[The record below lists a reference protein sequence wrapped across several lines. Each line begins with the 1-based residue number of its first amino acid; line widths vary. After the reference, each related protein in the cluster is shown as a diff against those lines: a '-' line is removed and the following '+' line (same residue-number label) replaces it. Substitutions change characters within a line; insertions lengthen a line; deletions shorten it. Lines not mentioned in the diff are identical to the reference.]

1 LQPGYAD
8 LSPLGYA
15 PPKKYDSHFFF
26 TVTSNCKLKFLL
38 SSPLTNRKIN
48 LLQATSINMI
58 DMVGIGPFVVMPF
71 VVAQFNSGLFIWA
84 WIFGAFTALMDAMI
98 WSELGA
104 KYPLAGGTYNF
115 HRIAFGEKGGK
126 LMSFLYVWQTSL
138 QAPLVVAS
146 AAIGFAQY
154 LTYIVPLELWQQ
166 KIVSGGLVLLVFL
179 LLYRKI
185 ETIGKIS
192 VAMGGI
198 VVLTIIWIIISG
210 LSHQQ
215 QNIKLLPA
223 GTESFFT
230 LAFWA
235 AIGQASVKTVYAYL
249 GYYNVC
255 HLGGEIK
262 NPGKNIPRSIFISIA
277 GIATLYLLMNISVM
291 GVMPW
296 QSIKEGDSYLVSSFM
311 EQLYGHQAGVIVTIL
326 ILCIAFSSLFAVV
339 LGYSRVPYA
348 AAVDGNFFKPFARL
362 HPTKNFPYISLIV
375 LCALGFLFSLFMRL
389 GDVISSILAMR
400 IIIQFIGQGVGVML
414 LRKKTGTKDLPF
426 SMWLF
431 PLPVIISIAIWVFLF
446 LSTKWFAL
454 WGSLI
459 AIAGMIVFY
468 LVEKNRKDS
477 LT

>member
-1 LQPGYAD
+1 M
-8 LSPLGYA
+8 SI
-15 PPKKYDSHFFF
+15 
-26 TVTSNCKLKFLL
+26 
-38 SSPLTNRKIN
+38 PLTNRKIN

-84 WIFGAFTALMDAMI
+84 WIFGAFTAFMDAMI

-115 HRIAFGEKGGK
+115 HRIAFGEKGGR
-126 LMSFLYVWQTSL
+126 LMSFLFVWQTSI

-146 AAIGFAQY
+146 ASIGFAQY
-154 LTYIVPLELWQQ
+154 LTYIVPLDIWQQ
-166 KIVSGGLVLLVFL
+166 KIVSGGLVMLVFI

-192 VAMGGI
+192 VVMGTI

-210 LSHQQ
+210 LLNQQ
-215 QNIKLLPA
+215 HPVKLIPT
-223 GTESFFT
+223 GKESFFT
-230 LAFWA
+230 YAFWA
-235 AIGQASVKTVYAYL
+235 AVGQASVKTVYAYL

-262 NPGKNIPRSIFISIA
+262 NPGKNIPRSIFISVF

-296 QSIKEGDSYLVSSFM
+296 ELVKADDKYLVSSFM
-311 EQLYGHQAGVIVTIL
+311 QQLYGTKAGVLVTVL

-348 AAVDGNFFKPFARL
+348 AAVDGNFFKPFAKL

-375 LCALGFLFSLFMRL
+375 LCTLGFIFSLLFKL
-389 GDVISSILAMR
+389 AEVISSILAMR
-400 IIIQFIGQGVGVML
+400 IVIQFIGQAVGVVM
-414 LRKKTGTKDLPF
+414 LRKRFGEKDLPF
-426 SMWLF
+426 NMMLF
-431 PLPVIISIAIWVFLF
+431 PLPVILSIVIWAFLF
-446 LSTKWFAL
+446 VSTGWFAL

-459 AIAGMIVFY
+459 ALCGVGVYFFTSR
-468 LVEKNRKDS
+468 LKKSE
-477 LT
+477 

>member
-1 LQPGYAD
+1 MQ
-8 LSPLGYA
+8 
-15 PPKKYDSHFFF
+15 
-26 TVTSNCKLKFLL
+26 
-38 SSPLTNRKIN
+38 PLTNRKIN

-71 VVAQFNSGLFIWA
+71 VVAQFDTGLFIWA
-84 WIFGAFTALMDAMI
+84 WIFGAVTALADAMI

-126 LMSFLYVWQTSL
+126 LMSFLFVWQTSI

-154 LTYIVPLELWQQ
+154 LTYIVPLEVWQQ
-166 KIVSGGLVLLVFL
+166 KAVSGGLVLLVFL

-192 VAMGGI
+192 VVMGSI
-198 VVLTIIWIIISG
+198 VVLTIIWIIASG
-210 LSHQQ
+210 LMAQQ
-215 QNIKLLPA
+215 QSVKILPT
-223 GTESFFT
+223 GNESFFT
-230 LAFWA
+230 LAFWG
-235 AIGQASVKTVYAYL
+235 AIGHASVKTVYAYL

-262 NPGKNIPRSIFISIA
+262 NPGKNIPRSIFISII
-277 GIATLYLLMNISVM
+277 GISTLYLLMNISVM
-291 GVMPW
+291 GVIPW
-296 QSIKEGDSYLVSSFM
+296 QVVKSDDKYLVSTFM
-311 EQLYGHQAGVIVTIL
+311 QLIYGNQAGVIVTVL

-362 HPTKNFPYISLIV
+362 HPTKNFPYVSLIF
-375 LCALGFLFSLFMRL
+375 LCALGFAFSLLFRL
-389 GDVISSILAMR
+389 SDVISSILAMR
-400 IIIQFIGQGVGVML
+400 IIVQFIGQGVGVSL
-414 LRKKTGTKDLPF
+414 LRKKFGTKELPF
-426 SMWLF
+426 RMWLF
-431 PLPVIISIAIWVFLF
+431 PVPVIVSILIWIFLF
-446 LSTKWFAL
+446 ISTGWFAL

-459 AIAGMIVFY
+459 AVAGV
-468 LVEKNRKDS
+468 LVYFVIYKNRKNDENKKFDFEES
-477 LT
+477 TE

>member
-1 LQPGYAD
+1 M
-8 LSPLGYA
+8 S
-15 PPKKYDSHFFF
+15 
-26 TVTSNCKLKFLL
+26 T
-38 SSPLTNRKIN
+38 PLTNRKIN
-48 LLQATSINMI
+48 LLQATSIIMKDI
-58 DMVGIGPFVVMPF
+58 VGIGPFLVMPF
-71 VVAQFNSGLFIWA
+71 VVAQFDSGLFIWA
-84 WIFGAFTALMDAMI
+84 WIFGAFTAFMDAMV

-126 LMSFLYVWQTSL
+126 LMSFLFVWQTSI

-154 LTYIVPLELWQQ
+154 LTYIVPLNFWQL
-166 KIVSGGLVLLVFL
+166 KIVSGGLVILVFL

-192 VAMGGI
+192 VIMGSI

-210 LSHQQ
+210 LTNQQ
-215 QNIKLLPA
+215 QSIKLLPT
-223 GTESFFT
+223 GSESFFT

-262 NPGKNIPRSIFISIA
+262 NPGKNIPKSIFISII

-296 QSIKEGDSYLVSSFM
+296 QSVKEGDRYLVSSFM
-311 EQLYGHQAGVIVTIL
+311 EQLYDHQAGIIVTVL

-348 AAVDGNFFKPFARL
+348 AAVDGNFFKPFAKL

-375 LCALGFLFSLFMRL
+375 LCALGFVFSLFMRL

-400 IIIQFIGQGVGVML
+400 IIVQFIGQGVGVVL
-414 LRKKTGTKDLPF
+414 LRKKFGTEGLPF
-426 SMWLF
+426 KMWLF
-431 PLPVIISIAIWVFLF
+431 PVPIILSVAIWIFLF
-446 LSTKWFAL
+446 ISTGWFAL
-454 WGSLI
+454 WGSFI
-459 AIAGMIVFY
+459 AVVGVVVYSVKAR
-468 LVEKNRKDS
+468 LATNQN
-477 LT
+477 L

>member
-1 LQPGYAD
+1 M
-8 LSPLGYA
+8 SI
-15 PPKKYDSHFFF
+15 
-26 TVTSNCKLKFLL
+26 
-38 SSPLTNRKIN
+38 PLTNRKIN

-71 VVAQFNSGLFIWA
+71 VVAQFSSGLFIWA
-84 WIFGAFTALMDAMI
+84 WIFGSFTAFMDAMI

-115 HRIAFGEKGGK
+115 HRIAFGEKGGR
-126 LMSFLYVWQTSL
+126 LMSFLFVWQTSI

-146 AAIGFAQY
+146 ASIGFAQY
-154 LTYIVPLELWQQ
+154 LTYIVPMDPWQQ
-166 KIVSGGLVLLVFL
+166 KMVSGGLVLLAFL

-192 VAMGGI
+192 VVMGTV

-210 LSHQQ
+210 LSHQHQ
-215 QNIKLLPA
+215 AIPLIPEKSSA
-223 GTESFFT
+223 FFSFSFWGTV
-230 LAFWA
+230 AY
-235 AIGQASVKTVYAYL
+235 ASTKTVYSYL

-262 NPGKNIPRSIFISIA
+262 DPGKNIPRSIFISIA
-277 GIATLYLLMNISVM
+277 GITVLYVLMNISVM

-296 QSIKEGDSYLVSSFM
+296 QSVNADDKYLVSSFM
-311 EQLYGHQAGVIVTIL
+311 EQLYGHQAGVFVTVL
-326 ILCIAFSSLFAVV
+326 ILCIAFSSLFAVI

-375 LCALGFLFSLFMRL
+375 LCALGFVFSLLFKL
-389 GDVISSILAMR
+389 SEVISSILAMR
-400 IIIQFIGQGVGVML
+400 IIVQFIAQGVGVIL
-414 LRKKTGTKDLPF
+414 LRKKYGTGSMPF
-426 SMWLF
+426 KMWLY
-431 PLPVIISIAIWVFLF
+431 PVPVILSIAIWIFL
-446 LSTKWFAL
+446 LYHNEFAL

-459 AIAGMIVFY
+459 AVVGVIVFF
-468 LVEKNRKDS
+468 LINNRNKGMQPR
-477 LT
+477 

>member
-1 LQPGYAD
+1 MSQ
-8 LSPLGYA
+8 LSRKLG
-15 PPKKYDSHFFF
+15 
-26 TVTSNCKLKFLL
+26 
-38 SSPLTNRKIN
+38 
-48 LLQATSINMI
+48 LLQATAINMI

-84 WIFGAFTALMDAMI
+84 WIFGAFTAFMDAMT

-126 LMSFLYVWQTSL
+126 LMSFLFVWQTSI

-166 KIVSGGLVLLVFL
+166 KVVSGGLVILVFL

-192 VAMGGI
+192 VVMGSI

-210 LSHQQ
+210 FMAQQ
-215 QNIKLLPA
+215 HPLKIMPTGN
-223 GTESFFT
+223 ESFFT
-230 LAFWA
+230 YAFWA
-235 AIGQASVKTVYAYL
+235 AIGHASVKTVYAYL

-262 NPGKNIPRSIFISIA
+262 NPEKNIPRSIFISII
-277 GIATLYLLMNISVM
+277 GISTLYLLMNISVM

-296 QSIKEGDSYLVSSFM
+296 QSIKADDKYLVSAFM
-311 EQLYGHQAGVIVTIL
+311 QTIYGHTAGIAVTVL

-348 AAVDGNFFKPFARL
+348 AAADGNFFKPFARL
-362 HPTKNFPYISLIV
+362 HPTKNFPYISLIF
-375 LCALGFLFSLFMRL
+375 LCALGFVFSLLFKL
-389 GDVISSILAMR
+389 TDVISSILAMR
-400 IIIQFIGQGVGVML
+400 IIVQFIGQAVGVAL
-414 LRKKTGTKDLPF
+414 LRKKYGAKYLPF
-426 SMWLF
+426 KMFLF
-431 PLPVIISIAIWVFLF
+431 PVPIIISIAIWIFLF
-446 LSTKWFAL
+446 ISTGWFAL

-459 AIAGMIVFY
+459 A
-468 LVEKNRKDS
+468 LVGVGVYFLTKRKWS
-477 LT
+477 GQF

>member
-1 LQPGYAD
+1 
-8 LSPLGYA
+8 LS
-15 PPKKYDSHFFF
+15 
-26 TVTSNCKLKFLL
+26 T
-38 SSPLTNRKIN
+38 PLTNRKIN

-71 VVAQFNSGLFIWA
+71 VVAQFSSGLFIWA
-84 WIFGAFTALMDAMI
+84 WIFGAITALVDAMI

-126 LMSFLYVWQTSL
+126 LMSFLYVWQTSI

-154 LTYIVPLELWQQ
+154 LTYIVPLEIWQQ
-166 KIVSGGLVLLVFL
+166 KIVSGGLVILVFL

-192 VAMGGI
+192 VVMGSI

-210 LSHQQ
+210 LTNQQ
-215 QNIKLLPA
+215 QQVKFIPA
-223 GTESFFT
+223 GNESFFT
-230 LAFWA
+230 AAFWA
-235 AIGQASVKTVYAYL
+235 AIGSASVKTVYAYL

-262 NPGKNIPRSIFISIA
+262 DPGKNIPRSIFISIF
-277 GIATLYLLMNISVM
+277 GITALYLLMNISVM
-291 GVMPW
+291 SVMRW
-296 QSIKEGDSYLVSSFM
+296 ESVKDSDKYLVSSFM
-311 EQLYGHQAGVIVTIL
+311 EQLYGPTAGTIVTIL

-348 AAVDGNFFKPFARL
+348 AAVDGNFFKIFSKL
-362 HPTKNFPYISLIV
+362 HPTKNFPYISLIF
-375 LCALGFLFSLFMRL
+375 LCALGFVFSLFMKL
-389 GDVISSILAMR
+389 SEVISSILAMR
-400 IIIQFIGQGVGVML
+400 IIVQFIAQSVGVTL
-414 LRKKTGTKDLPF
+414 LRKKFGSKDLPF
-426 SMWLF
+426 KMWLF
-431 PLPVIISIAIWVFLF
+431 PLPVILSIAIWIFLF
-446 LSTKWFAL
+446 ISTGWFAL

-459 AIAGMIVFY
+459 AIIGVIVYMVKITY
-468 LVEKNRKDS
+468 LANS
-477 LT
+477 

>member
-1 LQPGYAD
+1 
-8 LSPLGYA
+8 
-15 PPKKYDSHFFF
+15 
-26 TVTSNCKLKFLL
+26 
-38 SSPLTNRKIN
+38 
-48 LLQATSINMI
+48 MI

-71 VVAQFNSGLFIWA
+71 VVAQFDSGLFIWA
-84 WIFGAFTALMDAMI
+84 WIFGAFTAFMDAMV

-126 LMSFLYVWQTSL
+126 LMSFLFVWQTSI

-154 LTYIVPLELWQQ
+154 LTYIVPLDFWQL
-166 KIVSGGLVLLVFL
+166 KIVSGGLVILVFL

-192 VAMGGI
+192 VIMGSI

-210 LSHQQ
+210 LTNQQ
-215 QNIKLLPA
+215 QSIKLLPT
-223 GTESFFT
+223 GSESFFT

-262 NPGKNIPRSIFISIA
+262 NPGKNIPKSIFISII

-296 QSIKEGDSYLVSSFM
+296 QSVKEGDRYLVSSFM
-311 EQLYGHQAGVIVTIL
+311 EQLYDHQAGIIVTVL

-348 AAVDGNFFKPFARL
+348 AAVDGNFFKLFAKL

-375 LCALGFLFSLFMRL
+375 LCALGFVFSLFMRL

-400 IIIQFIGQGVGVML
+400 IIVQFIGQGVGVVL
-414 LRKKTGTKDLPF
+414 LRKKFGTEGLPF
-426 SMWLF
+426 KMWLF
-431 PLPVIISIAIWVFLF
+431 PVPIILSVAIWIFLF
-446 LSTKWFAL
+446 ISTGWFAL
-454 WGSLI
+454 WGSFI
-459 AIAGMIVFY
+459 AVVGVVVYSVKAR
-468 LVEKNRKDS
+468 LATNQN
-477 LT
+477 L

>member
-1 LQPGYAD
+1 M
-8 LSPLGYA
+8 SI
-15 PPKKYDSHFFF
+15 
-26 TVTSNCKLKFLL
+26 
-38 SSPLTNRKIN
+38 PLTNRKIN

-71 VVAQFNSGLFIWA
+71 VVAQFNNGLFIWA
-84 WIFGAFTALMDAMI
+84 WIFGAFTAFMDAMI

-115 HRIAFGEKGGK
+115 HRIAFGERGGK
-126 LMSFLYVWQTSL
+126 LMSFLFVWQTSI

-146 AAIGFAQY
+146 ASIGFAQY
-154 LTYIVPLELWQQ
+154 LTYIVPLDIWQQ
-166 KIVSGGLVLLVFL
+166 KIVSGGLVMLVFI

-192 VAMGGI
+192 VVMGTI

-210 LSHQQ
+210 LLNQQ
-215 QNIKLLPA
+215 HPVKLIPT
-223 GTESFFT
+223 GKESFFT
-230 LAFWA
+230 YAFWA
-235 AIGQASVKTVYAYL
+235 AVGQASVKTVYAYL

-262 NPGKNIPRSIFISIA
+262 NPGKNIPRSIFISVF

-296 QSIKEGDSYLVSSFM
+296 ELVKADDKYLVSSFM
-311 EQLYGHQAGVIVTIL
+311 QQLYGTKAGVLVTIL

-348 AAVDGNFFKPFARL
+348 AAVDGNFFKPFAKL

-375 LCALGFLFSLFMRL
+375 LCTLGFIFSLLFKL
-389 GDVISSILAMR
+389 AEVISSILAMR
-400 IIIQFIGQGVGVML
+400 IVIQFIGQAVGVVM
-414 LRKKTGTKDLPF
+414 LRKRFGEKDLPF
-426 SMWLF
+426 KMMLF
-431 PLPVIISIAIWVFLF
+431 PLPVILSIVIWIFLF
-446 LSTKWFAL
+446 VSTGWFAL

-459 AIAGMIVFY
+459 ALCGVGVYFFTSR
-468 LVEKNRKDS
+468 LKKSE
-477 LT
+477 